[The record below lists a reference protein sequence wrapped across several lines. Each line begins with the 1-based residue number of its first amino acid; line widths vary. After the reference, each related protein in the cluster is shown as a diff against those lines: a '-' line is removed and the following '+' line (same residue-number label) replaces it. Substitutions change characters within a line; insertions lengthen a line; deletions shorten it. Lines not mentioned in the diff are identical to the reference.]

1 MGLGEAGSLP
11 SARGHEVMGTV
22 CVEVAVRD
30 DVRLLD
36 ALASLA
42 AQERR
47 PDRVLVAAAT
57 ESPGD
62 LLETARRKFS
72 DLALDIQRFPG
83 GVVDARAASVAHL
96 EEPLTVFLDSD
107 ERAPPGWLRQLVAPI
122 EKGEADFAGGPT
134 RPLHPPQRSL
144 ERYSVL
150 LEESIYADLVPRRVT
165 YLPLQNTAWRTEA
178 LRRVGFDPRIPFAE
192 DHDLETRA
200 ARAGLIGVFLPDAW
214 VFHDGSSEPSF
225 PRWVRKRYRYLVAM
239 AMSLLKNG
247 EMASRLAE
255 RRRPVAHPLR
265 YLEAGLKPLAML
277 DASLRWRRVATP
289 AERARARR
297 GETANPPAP

>member
-1 MGLGEAGSLP
+1 MGA
-11 SARGHEVMGTV
+11 V

-42 AQERR
+42 AQVRR

-57 ESPGD
+57 DSPEG
-62 LLETARRKFS
+62 LLESARRNYPN
-72 DLALDIQRFPG
+72 LAVDVRRFPG
-83 GVVDARAASVAHL
+83 GVVEARAASLADL

-107 ERAPPGWLRQLVAPI
+107 ERAPPGWLGELVGPI
-122 EKGEADFAGGPT
+122 ERGEADFTGGPT
-134 RPLHPPQRSL
+134 RPLRPPQRSL

-150 LEESIYADLVPRRVT
+150 LEETIYADLVPRRVT

-178 LRRVGFDPRIPFAE
+178 IRRIGFDPRIPFAE

-200 ARAGLIGVFLPDAW
+200 ARAGLVGAFLPDAW
-214 VFHDGSSEPSF
+214 VYHDGSSETSF

-247 EMASRLAE
+247 EVGRRLAE
-255 RRRPVAHPLR
+255 RRRPVPHPLR
-265 YLEAGLKPLAML
+265 YLEACLKPVAML

-289 AERARARR
+289 AERARARED
-297 GETANPPAP
+297 GTPGPPAP